1 MSLLVESL
9 PFLHFGSSDFGV
21 VRGILRVESN
31 FADLSINNEE
41 EVEILLDEIDGSKE
55 GVPNDLCLVGR
66 FITQQIV
73 NFTRMKNTQTSVW
86 RPMRGVS
93 IKPIGE
99 GRFLFQFYHMLDV
112 YDLAHGYFTERVGSQ
127 LGDFIGKFLE
137 YDNSNRG
144 ASWMTF
150 MRIRVEVNT
159 DIHLKCWKKV
169 GHKAGGSFLVH
180 NYEKLNSFCFICG
193 LLDHT
198 ENYCKVRFASPDVV
212 PKREWGIFLRAPD
225 HRGKMVGP
233 LSGINSILT
242 NPIFEEDNRVKVLE
256 LGDCKGDEE
265 RKRKRGKMIM
275 GDSYGNNSLELVA
288 MNTDDNT
295 VDSDT
300 TLVMAGLVSGAYRE
314 L

>member
-41 EVEILLDEIDGSKE
+41 EVEILLDEIDGSEE

-86 RPMRGVS
+86 RLMRGVS

-112 YDLAHGYFTERVGSQ
+112 YDLAHGYFTERVG
-127 LGDFIGKFLE
+127 
-137 YDNSNRG
+137 
-144 ASWMTF
+144 
-150 MRIRVEVNT
+150 VN
-159 DIHLKCWKKV
+159 
-169 GHKAGGSFLVH
+169 
-180 NYEKLNSFCFICG
+180 
-193 LLDHT
+193 
-198 ENYCKVRFASPDVV
+198 
-212 PKREWGIFLRAPD
+212 WGISL
-225 HRGKMVGP
+225 VGP

-256 LGDCKGDEE
+256 LGDYKGDEE